1 MPRKT
6 RQKNKPSFSTIISI
20 KLILILSY
28 STLPSINATPYNI
41 FRWCTKRA
49 VFCPFI
55 RHLPQ
60 PNPIDFPRS
69 PFLSKRGGE
78 QKKASKPVSGD
89 NDFGNHSEIHQIQNN
104 NSNERERE
112 AEEPMSVLEAYVEQ
126 VSACDEQTARE
137 EEEREKLNDRT
148 LNSRKEEEG
157 HTKEKMEKI
166 KTSVVTET
174 DDSMESENAIVDTLS
189 LYGN

>member
-1 MPRKT
+1 
-6 RQKNKPSFSTIISI
+6 
-20 KLILILSY
+20 
-28 STLPSINATPYNI
+28 
-41 FRWCTKRA
+41 
-49 VFCPFI
+49 
-55 RHLPQ
+55 
-60 PNPIDFPRS
+60 
-69 PFLSKRGGE
+69 
-78 QKKASKPVSGD
+78 
-89 NDFGNHSEIHQIQNN
+89 
-104 NSNERERE
+104 
-112 AEEPMSVLEAYVEQ
+112 MSVLEAYVEQ